1 MADRFES
8 ALRGALMEANLS
20 QYRDA
25 LESAES
31 VAPAFSPRYRRE
43 CARMLSDPFGWMKR
57 KLRPLWKMALP
68 TAACIL
74 LVMAGGAEA
83 ASGSVSNLLAPLY
96 GGARTEIIDRIGK
109 PVGASATADGYTITA
124 EAVIGDRHNLA
135 IVYTLTRDD
144 GEALPERLS
153 FEDYHNSAQIGSGGG
168 ILGVSRTDD
177 LPANQARIV
186 AKGDSELLMFWRQ
199 AKARFQNLRV
209 SGADEYETL
218 AEGPWELNFTLRY
231 PDTTVNMPLR
241 EKLTVYD
248 EFHGEYVISKIQI
261 SAFAVQ
267 MKLTAPNPDYIH
279 PEKRGANPFENFTVS
294 VRLKN
299 GDEVK
304 LSNSASA
311 HGATDSP
318 TWKAS
323 YNGRFPEPL
332 IPSEIE
338 SLIICGAEVP
348 VNLE

>member
-1 MADRFES
+1 MTADKLLDVIGEISGEKIKKAREKI
-8 ALRGALMEANLS
+8 
-20 QYRDA
+20 
-25 LESAES
+25 
-31 VAPAFSPRYRRE
+31 PRQK
-43 CARMLSDPFGWMKR
+43 ARIRWGLI
-57 KLRPLWKMALP
+57 
-68 TAACIL
+68 AACIL

-83 ASGSVSNLLAPLY
+83 ASGSVSNLLAPIY

-153 FEDYHNSAQIGSGGG
+153 FEEYYNSAQIGSGGG
-168 ILGVSRTDD
+168 IFGVSRADD

-186 AKGDSELLMFWRQ
+186 AKGDSEFLMFRRQ
-199 AKARFQNLRV
+199 AKVRFQNLCTP
-209 SGADEYETL
+209 GAEEYEYEL
-218 AEGPWELNFTLRY
+218 IAEGPWELNFTLRY

-248 EFHGEYVISKIQI
+248 EFRGEYVISKIQI

-279 PEKRGANPFENFTVS
+279 PEKRGSNPFENFTVS
-294 VRLKN
+294 VRLKD

-304 LSNSASA
+304 LSNSANA
-311 HGATDSP
+311 HGTTDSP
-318 TWKAS
+318 TLKAS

-332 IPSEIE
+332 APSEIE
-338 SLIICGAEVP
+338 SLIICGTEIP
-348 VNLE
+348 VNLK